1 MTTTTDNEQLI
12 TLEEISE
19 VLPLTQGDGSIYRK
33 DETGQVNH
41 EKISTGAEKARV
53 SFKMTMPKLSSPDFK
68 SFISAAKS
76 IAETGTTAFVK
87 TYSQSDI
94 DKVKTG
100 GITGAIANQMIKKKY
115 GEK

>member
-33 DETGQVNH
+33 DETGHVNH

-53 SFKMTMPKLSSPDFK
+53 SFKMTMPNHWFSC
-68 SFISAAKS
+68 
-76 IAETGTTAFVK
+76 
-87 TYSQSDI
+87 DI
-94 DKVKTG
+94 
-100 GITGAIANQMIKKKY
+100 GILFLCINNVWIIF
-115 GEK
+115 EW